1 MPIKKCTLPG
11 GGQGWQWGEGKC
23 FPTRKQAEAQAG
35 PHYVLDD
42 FGREL
47 LFTSKKAAENYM
59 NDEIDHLR
67 PYWVLVVR

>member
-1 MPIKKCTLPG
+1 MKTKYRIYAQPKHG
-11 GGQGWQWGEGKC
+11 AQG
-23 FPTRKQAEAQAG
+23 G

-59 NDEIDHLR
+59 NDEIAHLR
-67 PYWVLVVR
+67 PYWDLVVR